1 MFQTFT
7 DPARRVV
14 VLAQGEA
21 MRLNHEYLDTE
32 HLLLG
37 LLHEPGDLALTTLD
51 SLGIPPDIVR
61 LRVEEL
67 VGAGPEPVEFIS
79 HFTPRTKKALE
90 LSLRESRQ
98 LGAGEIAT
106 EHILL
111 GLLHEGSG
119 IAGMVLTKLGVDL
132 ETARRAVAN
141 LYAEAAPNGKPQRG
155 AAADPTAEADAEE
168 GPGATEPNG
177 TEPNG
182 TVHPQAGAEPD
193 GDDAA
198 PPEAWPEEEADGTHG

>member
-37 LLHEPGDLALTTLD
+37 LLDEPGDLALTTLD
-51 SLGIPPDIVR
+51 ALGLSPEVVR
-61 LRVEEL
+61 QRVEEL
-67 VGAGPEPVEFIS
+67 VGAGPEPVEMIS

-90 LSLRESRQ
+90 LSLREARE
-98 LGAGEIAT
+98 LGASEIAT

-141 LYAEAAPNGKPQRG
+141 LYAEAKPNGKSESG
-155 AAADPTAEADAEE
+155 AAEEPTAEAGAEE
-168 GPGATEPNG
+168 DLQGATEPNG
-177 TEPNG
+177 TAQ
-182 TVHPQAGAEPD
+182 PQARAGPD
-193 GDDAA
+193 GDDAT
-198 PPEAWPEEEADGTHG
+198 PSEASVEEEGDGTHG